1 MNLITEAFADTAQ
14 VATNAAPAQSTTQ
27 SLMSILPMIVLLV
40 LFMYFMVIRP
50 QSKRAKEHK
59 NLVGNLQKGD
69 EVITV
74 AGVLGKIEKITD
86 DFIVL
91 NVAENTNIT
100 IQRGAV
106 SNVVPRGTMK
116 TV

>member
-69 EVITV
+69 EVIT
-74 AGVLGKIEKITD
+74 
-86 DFIVL
+86 
-91 NVAENTNIT
+91 
-100 IQRGAV
+100 AV
-106 SNVVPRGTMK
+106 SYRYTKAELEKLLQENFQNYNIFFSSDAK
-116 TV
+116 TAAAICQQPIY